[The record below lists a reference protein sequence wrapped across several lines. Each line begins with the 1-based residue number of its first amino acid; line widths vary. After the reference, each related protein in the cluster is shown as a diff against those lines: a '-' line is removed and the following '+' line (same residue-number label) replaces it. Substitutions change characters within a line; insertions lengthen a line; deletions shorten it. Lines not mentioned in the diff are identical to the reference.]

1 MAEISRQQRQLGLHV
16 GTRAVPLQQAMA
28 SKSMTNVM
36 NAWAETAMAT
46 AFPAYQAQQLGD
58 AFLNAHTAVRPTTR
72 IPKQRGVGVGGRTRP
87 LSVLDILV

>member
-1 MAEISRQQRQLGLHV
+1 
-16 GTRAVPLQQAMA
+16 MA

-46 AFPAYQAQQLGD
+46 AFP
-58 AFLNAHTAVRPTTR
+58 LNAHTAVRPTTR